1 MEEPM
6 KIKRCLLAVAV
17 IMTAAA
23 ACSGDVTAPDP
34 SFHAQQSGAALEEAT
49 TTSTTP
55 TTIEPVQP
63 DPGDTG
69 SWGSGCC
76 SNR

>member
-1 MEEPM
+1 M

-17 IMTAAA
+17 TLTAA
-23 ACSGDVTAPDP
+23 ACSGDVTASDP
-34 SFHAQQSGAALEEAT
+34 SLRARPSDAAALDEAT
-49 TTSTTP
+49 TTSTATP

-69 SWGSGCC
+69 STGSGCC
-76 SNR
+76 LHR

>member
-1 MEEPM
+1 M

-17 IMTAAA
+17 TVTAAG
-23 ACSGDVTAPDP
+23 CSGDVTAPDP
-34 SFHAQQSGAALEEAT
+34 SFHAQQSGGALDETT

-55 TTIEPVQP
+55 TTVTPPEP

-69 SWGSGCC
+69 SAGSGCC
-76 SNR
+76 KS